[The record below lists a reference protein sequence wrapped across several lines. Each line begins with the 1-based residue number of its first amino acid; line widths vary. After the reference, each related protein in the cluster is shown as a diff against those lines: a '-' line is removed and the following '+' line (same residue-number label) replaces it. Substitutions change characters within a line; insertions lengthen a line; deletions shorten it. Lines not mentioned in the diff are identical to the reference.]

1 MDTAGLVQSE
11 YVAAQIWRSAQRLAD
26 LLRRERLMLATA
38 ESCTAGGIAF
48 AVTQIAGSSAWFD
61 RGFITY
67 SNDAKLRALSVSPV
81 YLRDYGAVSEPV
93 ARAMALGCLNHSLAQ
108 VAVAVTG
115 IAGPDG
121 GTPEKPVGTVCFAWA
136 VRRDP
141 GVPPWVR
148 TATRLFD
155 GDRAAVRT
163 QSIIEA
169 LDGLNLVLEQ
179 RLDV

>member
-1 MDTAGLVQSE
+1 MSIDL
-11 YVAAQIWRSAQRLAD
+11 AAQLWRSAQQLGD

-48 AVTQIAGSSAWFD
+48 AVTQIPGSSAWFD

-67 SNDAKLRALSVSPV
+67 SNDSKLRVLGVSPV

-93 ARAMALGCLNHSLAQ
+93 ARSMALGCLNHSTAQ
-108 VAVAVTG
+108 AAVAATG
-115 IAGPDG
+115 VAGPDG
-121 GTPEKPVGTVCFAWA
+121 GTPTKPVGTVCFAWA
-136 VRRDP
+136 IRRDP
-141 GVPPWVR
+141 TVAPWVR
-148 TATRLFD
+148 TTTRLFD

-163 QSIIEA
+163 QAVLEA
-169 LDGLNLVLEQ
+169 LDGLSVLLEQ

>member
-1 MDTAGLVQSE
+1 MPSLS
-11 YVAAQIWRSAQRLAD
+11 VAAQLWRSAEQLGG

-48 AVTQIAGSSAWFD
+48 AVTQIPGSSAWFD
-61 RGFITY
+61 RGFVTY
-67 SNDAKLRALSVSPV
+67 SNDSKLRALGVSPV

-93 ARAMALGCLNHSLAQ
+93 ARSMALGCLNHSAAQ

-121 GTPEKPVGTVCFAWA
+121 GSVEKPVGTVCFAWA
-136 VRRDP
+136 LRRDP
-141 GVPPWVR
+141 TVAPWVR

-155 GDRAAVRT
+155 GDRAAIRT
-163 QSIIEA
+163 QAVLEA
-169 LDGLNLVLEQ
+169 LDGLNVLLEQ

>member
-1 MDTAGLVQSE
+1 MASDLP
-11 YVAAQIWRSAQRLAD
+11 AQLWRSAQQLGD
-26 LLRRERLMLATA
+26 LLRRERLMVATA

-67 SNDAKLRALSVSPV
+67 SNDSKLRVLGVSPV

-93 ARAMALGCLNHSLAQ
+93 ARAMALGCLNHSAAQ
-108 VAVAVTG
+108 VAVAVSG

-121 GTPEKPVGTVCFAWA
+121 GTESKPVGTVCFAWA
-136 VRRDP
+136 IRRDP
-141 GVPPWVR
+141 TVAPWVR
-148 TATRLFD
+148 TTTRLFD
-155 GDRAAVRT
+155 GDRAAVRA
-163 QSIIEA
+163 QAVLEA
-169 LDGLNLVLEQ
+169 LDGLNVLLEQ

>member
-1 MDTAGLVQSE
+1 MTTDAPTQL
-11 YVAAQIWRSAQRLAD
+11 WRRAKQLGE
-26 LLRRERLMLATA
+26 LLRRERLTLATA

-48 AVTQIAGSSAWFD
+48 AVTQIPGSSGWFE
-61 RGFITY
+61 RGYITY
-67 SNDAKLRALSVSPV
+67 SNDSKLKVLGVSPV

-93 ARAMALGCLNHSLAQ
+93 ARSMALGALNHSTAQ

-121 GTPEKPVGTVCFAWA
+121 GSADKPVGTVCLAWA
-136 VRRDP
+136 IRRDP
-141 GVPPWVR
+141 TVAPWVR
-148 TATRLFD
+148 TTTRLFD

-163 QSIIEA
+163 QAVLEA
-169 LDGLNLVLEQ
+169 LDGLNVLLEQ

>member
-1 MDTAGLVQSE
+1 LDTATLINHD
-11 YVAAQIWRSAQRLAD
+11 VAAQLWRSAQKLGA

-48 AVTQIAGSSAWFD
+48 AVTQIPGSSAWFD

-67 SNDAKLRALSVSPV
+67 SNDSKLKVLGVSPV

-93 ARAMALGCLNHSLAQ
+93 ARSMALGCLNHSAAQ
-108 VAVAVTG
+108 AAVAATG

-121 GTPEKPVGTVCFAWA
+121 GSADKPVGTVCFAWA
-136 VRRDP
+136 IRRDP
-141 GVPPWVR
+141 TVAPWVR
-148 TATRLFD
+148 TTTRLFD
-155 GDRAAVRT
+155 GDRATVRT
-163 QSIIEA
+163 QAVLEA
-169 LDGLNLVLEQ
+169 LDGLNVLLEQ

>member
-1 MDTAGLVQSE
+1 MDSASVTTGDLPTQLWR
-11 YVAAQIWRSAQRLAD
+11 AAQQLGE
-26 LLRRERLMLATA
+26 LLQRERLVLGTA

-48 AVTQIAGSSAWFD
+48 AVTQIPGSSAWFD

-67 SNDAKLRALSVSPV
+67 SNDSKLKVLGVSPV

-93 ARAMALGCLNHSLAQ
+93 ARSMALGCLNHSAAQ

-121 GTPEKPVGTVCFAWA
+121 GSESKPVGTVCFAWA
-136 VRRDP
+136 IRRDP
-141 GVPPWVR
+141 TVAPWVR
-148 TATRLFD
+148 TTTRLFD

-163 QSIIEA
+163 QAILEA
-169 LDGLNLVLEQ
+169 LDGLNVLLEQ

>member
-1 MDTAGLVQSE
+1 MDTAARMTVDVPSQL
-11 YVAAQIWRSAQRLAD
+11 WRSAQRLGE
-26 LLRRERLMLATA
+26 LLQRERLTLATA

-48 AVTQIAGSSAWFD
+48 AVTQIPGSSAWFD

-67 SNDAKLRALSVSPV
+67 SNDSKLKVLGVSPV

-93 ARAMALGCLNHSLAQ
+93 ARSMALGCLNHSSAQ

-121 GTPEKPVGTVCFAWA
+121 GTLDKPVGTVCFAWA
-136 VRRDP
+136 IRRDP
-141 GVPPWVR
+141 AVAPWVR
-148 TATRLFD
+148 TTTRLFD

-163 QSIIEA
+163 QSVLEA
-169 LDGLNLVLEQ
+169 LDGLNVLLEQ

>member
-1 MDTAGLVQSE
+1 VDTDTLINVGM
-11 YVAAQIWRSAQRLAD
+11 AAQLWRSAQQLGV

-48 AVTQIAGSSAWFD
+48 AVTQIPGSSTWFD

-67 SNDAKLRALSVSPV
+67 SNDSKLKVLGVSPV

-93 ARAMALGCLNHSLAQ
+93 ARSMALGCLNHSAAQ
-108 VAVAVTG
+108 AAVAATG

-121 GTPEKPVGTVCFAWA
+121 GTVDKPVGTVCFAWA
-136 VRRDP
+136 IRRDP
-141 GVPPWVR
+141 AVAPWVR
-148 TATRLFD
+148 TTTRLFD
-155 GDRAAVRT
+155 GDRAAIRT
-163 QSIIEA
+163 QAVLEA
-169 LDGLNLVLEQ
+169 LDGLNVLLEQ

>member
-1 MDTAGLVQSE
+1 VTSDLPTQL
-11 YVAAQIWRSAQRLAD
+11 WRSAQQLAN
-26 LLRRERLMLATA
+26 LLRRERLTLATA

-48 AVTQIAGSSAWFD
+48 AVTQIPGSSAWFD

-67 SNDAKLRALSVSPV
+67 SNDSKLKVLGVSPV

-93 ARAMALGCLNHSLAQ
+93 ARSMALGCLNHSSAQ

-121 GTPEKPVGTVCFAWA
+121 GSESKPVGTVCFAWA
-136 VRRDP
+136 IRRDP
-141 GVPPWVR
+141 TVAPWVR
-148 TATRLFD
+148 TTTRLFD

-163 QSIIEA
+163 QAVLEA
-169 LDGLNLVLEQ
+169 LDGLNVLLEQ

>member
-1 MDTAGLVQSE
+1 VITNDLPTQLWRR
-11 YVAAQIWRSAQRLAD
+11 AQQLGE
-26 LLRRERLMLATA
+26 LLQRERLTLATA
-38 ESCTAGGIAF
+38 ESCTAGGVAF
-48 AVTQIAGSSAWFD
+48 AVTQIPGSSAWFD

-67 SNDAKLRALSVSPV
+67 SNDSKLKVLGVSPV

-93 ARAMALGCLNHSLAQ
+93 ARSMALGCLNHSAAQ

-121 GTPEKPVGTVCFAWA
+121 GSESKPVGTVCLAWA
-136 VRRDP
+136 IRRDP
-141 GVPPWVR
+141 TVAPWVR

-163 QSIIEA
+163 QAVLEA
-169 LDGLNLVLEQ
+169 LDGLIVLLEQ